1 MYALHWFITAPL
13 VPINDGQLRSVIEK
27 QASLKIPPGRLS
39 NGART
44 ECKLRSNAS
53 RAYIVRESDQR
64 LIGRDE
70 SLITMQRRINW
81 TDMNEKRTRIDDA
94 SGIINLSSVQIIVS
108 FLRFFFFK
116 KKNLISRRKAYHR
129 INESFST
136 SKDKEWTKMRKMEEN
151 EGKGCSRGT
160 ERNNLI
166 TIRNFE

>member
-1 MYALHWFITAPL
+1 MINSRVYMYALHWFITAPL

-39 NGART
+39 NRART

-108 FLRFFFFK
+108 F
-116 KKNLISRRKAYHR
+116 
-129 INESFST
+129 
-136 SKDKEWTKMRKMEEN
+136 
-151 EGKGCSRGT
+151 
-160 ERNNLI
+160 
-166 TIRNFE
+166 

>member
-1 MYALHWFITAPL
+1 MLRPPL
-13 VPINDGQLRSVIEK
+13 IYNSPPVPINDGQLRSVIEK

-70 SLITMQRRINW
+70 SLITMQRINW

-108 FLRFFFFK
+108 F
-116 KKNLISRRKAYHR
+116 
-129 INESFST
+129 
-136 SKDKEWTKMRKMEEN
+136 
-151 EGKGCSRGT
+151 
-160 ERNNLI
+160 
-166 TIRNFE
+166 